1 MKYTGEEADELLI
14 DLEAAM
20 LELEEQPDDA
30 DCVDRAFRAMHTIKG
45 SGSMFGFDKLAAFT
59 HHLENA
65 FDLIRG
71 GDLAISKELISITLD
86 SGDHIRD
93 LLEDKE
99 SNSEL
104 DGESSQLLDRLSLLV
119 AVKDEKSKQEQDADA
134 IATNS
139 SNESSPNETTAN
151 ENKTFRIRINPD
163 EDAFASGMDPLPVLR
178 ELVTLGETM
187 GSCHVTTITCDLP
200 TLVEMNPEK
209 CYLKWD
215 LVLTTDE
222 DIKTIEDVFIFVQ
235 DDWEI
240 NIELVD
246 KSGHWSDTPEDKHLG
261 EILIEKGDATS
272 EQIQHAHSQQKK
284 IGEIL
289 TQSEN
294 IPADKVKA
302 ALDEQKIVKKV
313 HKQRKAKETVNV
325 KVPAEKLDVLMDLV
339 GELVIAQARLN
350 QTASD
355 LLDPALVSITEDMER
370 LTTELRD
377 NTLGLRMLPIGT
389 TFGRFR
395 RLVRD
400 LSNDLGKKI
409 ELVTEGAQTELDKTV
424 IDKLGDPLVHLIR
437 NSIDHGIE
445 TPEVRKAAGKSE
457 KGTVLLTAVHSEGN
471 VVVTIKDD
479 GSGLDAEAIRLKA
492 IERGV
497 ITEDSTPTPQ
507 DLYNLIF
514 DAGFSTAKVVSNVS
528 GRGVGMDV
536 VRRSIES
543 LRGKVSIDSTPG
555 QGSTVTI
562 VLPLT
567 LAIIEGLLIGVADE
581 YYVIPLSM
589 VEECIELT
597 SEEVVQSKGNRLV
610 EVRGELVPYL
620 RLKECFANKGSEPE
634 IEHPEIA
641 TPEIEQVIIVKDG
654 DTRFGFTAD
663 EVVGQHQTV
672 IKGLGKMYER
682 VKGLSGATIL
692 GDGSV
697 ALILDAPALIQLAVH
712 DNSVMH

>member
-1 MKYTGEEADELLI
+1 MNIEDTFREEADELLI

-65 FDLIRG
+65 FDLIRC

-139 SNESSPNETTAN
+139 SNESSPNETT
-151 ENKTFRIRINPD
+151 ENKTQTFRIRINPD

-178 ELVTLGETM
+178 ELASMGAAM
-187 GSCHVTTITCDLP
+187 GSCHVTTIACDLP
-200 TLVEMNPEK
+200 TIADINPEK
-209 CYLKWD
+209 CYLTWD
-215 LVLTTDE
+215 LILTTDE
-222 DIKTIEDVFIFVQ
+222 DIKAIEDVFIFVQ
-235 DDWEI
+235 DDWAI
-240 NIELVD
+240 NIEQVD
-246 KSGHWSDTPEDKHLG
+246 KNGHWSDTPEDKQLG
-261 EILIEKGDATS
+261 EILIEKGDATAD
-272 EQIQHAHSQQKK
+272 QIQHAKAQQKK

-289 TQSEN
+289 TVSEN
-294 IPADKVKA
+294 ISADKVKA
-302 ALDEQKIVKKV
+302 ALDEQKVVKKV
-313 HKQRKAKETVNV
+313 HKKRKANEVVNV
-325 KVPAEKLDVLMDLV
+325 KVPAEKLDILMDLV

-355 LLDPALVSITEDMER
+355 LLDPALISITEDMER

-409 ELVTEGAQTELDKTV
+409 ELITEGAETELDKTV

-445 TPEVRKAAGKSE
+445 TPEARKAAGKTE

-479 GSGLDAEAIRLKA
+479 GVGLDAQAIRLKA

-497 ITEDSTPTPQ
+497 LTTDSTPTPQ
-507 DLYNLIF
+507 ELYNLIF

-536 VRRSIES
+536 VKRSIES

-555 QGSTVTI
+555 EGSTVTI
-562 VLPLT
+562 ELPLT

-581 YYVIPLSM
+581 YYVIPLSA
-589 VEECIELT
+589 VEECIELS
-597 SEEVVQSKGNRLV
+597 SEDVAQAKGNRLV
-610 EVRGELVPYL
+610 EIRGELVPYL
-620 RLKECFANKGSEPE
+620 RLRECFANKGSE
-634 IEHPEIA
+634 PEIA

-654 DTRFGFTAD
+654 DARFGFTAD
-663 EVVGQHQTV
+663 EVIGQHQTV
-672 IKGLGKMYER
+672 IKGLGKIYEGI
-682 VKGLSGATIL
+682 KGLSGATIL
-692 GDGSV
+692 GNGSV